1 MEDVR
6 ETERENCNETSSWA
20 SPNKIYRLSNGYTGG
35 MNEKNSLKR
44 RHVMLQRVLWEMQLL
59 HGIKASID
67 LCVWSENI
75 YFPDLLDST
84 TIQLDLS
91 HVVVCTCNPSH
102 SYTSQH
108 QQLRTNIAIYN
119 PGHSNFFLSL
129 QRVHRWGNVII
140 RSYDGGSSV
149 VGLERDL
156 CILKHSRSSM
166 HILEAFFPFCFD
178 STCSESHIE
187 FFISLFSFP
196 CSMLAGII
204 LQRMQ

>member
-1 MEDVR
+1 
-6 ETERENCNETSSWA
+6 
-20 SPNKIYRLSNGYTGG
+20 
-35 MNEKNSLKR
+35 
-44 RHVMLQRVLWEMQLL
+44 MQLL

-91 HVVVCTCNPSH
+91 RVVVCTCNPSH

-129 QRVHRWGNVII
+129 QRVHRSGNVII
-140 RSYDGGSSV
+140 RSYNGGSSV
-149 VGLERDL
+149 VGLERGIYAFSN
-156 CILKHSRSSM
+156 ILVLHFNAHTWSIFSLLFRFHLFWVTYWILHFLVLFPLLHAGRNHSTKN
-166 HILEAFFPFCFD
+166 AV
-178 STCSESHIE
+178 T
-187 FFISLFSFP
+187 
-196 CSMLAGII
+196 
-204 LQRMQ
+204 